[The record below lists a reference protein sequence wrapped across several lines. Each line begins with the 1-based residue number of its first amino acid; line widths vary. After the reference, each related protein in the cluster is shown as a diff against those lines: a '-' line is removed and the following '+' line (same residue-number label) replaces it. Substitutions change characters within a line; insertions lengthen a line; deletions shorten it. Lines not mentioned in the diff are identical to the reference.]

1 MLVDSPFLGQE
12 LTFKEEFVFRDSK
25 PFSQKLVCLPSVLLG
40 GFGSKVLFLGSEGR
54 RRQAKDALDSILVG
68 SHLTAVFRG

>member
-25 PFSQKLVCLPSVLLG
+25 PFSQKLVCLRVCCWVALA
-40 GFGSKVLFLGSEGR
+40 
-54 RRQAKDALDSILVG
+54 AKFYFWGLEVG
-68 SHLTAVFRG
+68 EDKPRML